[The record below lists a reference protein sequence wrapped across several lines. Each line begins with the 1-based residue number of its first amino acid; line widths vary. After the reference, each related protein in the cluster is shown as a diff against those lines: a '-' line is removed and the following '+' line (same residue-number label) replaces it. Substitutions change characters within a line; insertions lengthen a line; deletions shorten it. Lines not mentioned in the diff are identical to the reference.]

1 MDKAVITQQ
10 KPSTNQFTT
19 MVKTLVPCEA
29 NPNFNSVLLSTS
41 GAPITLHH
49 LFKKTQFEF
58 FKSDLIRVIL
68 SVII

>member
-29 NPNFNSVLLSTS
+29 NPNFNSVLLFHLWC
-41 GAPITLHH
+41 PITLHH
-49 LFKKTQFEF
+49 LFKKTQFD
-58 FKSDLIRVIL
+58 SL
-68 SVII
+68 SLT